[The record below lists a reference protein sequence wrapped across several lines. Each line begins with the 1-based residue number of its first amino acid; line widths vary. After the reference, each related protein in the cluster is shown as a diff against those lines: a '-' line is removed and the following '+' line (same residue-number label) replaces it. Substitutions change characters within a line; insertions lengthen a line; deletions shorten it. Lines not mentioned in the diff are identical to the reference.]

1 MEILFHILTFVLL
14 ALLGWSGIVGWK
26 TAKILKVAKTVYGK
40 TRFTDK
46 LMLVV
51 TVLVGLASSVILF
64 VYPGLIY
71 QLPSVAA
78 VVEVAF
84 AFVLFYLHDLQFK
97 NWVRFQ
103 QTLNS

>member
-1 MEILFHILTFVLL
+1 MEILFHILTFILL

>member
-1 MEILFHILTFVLL
+1 MEILFHILTFILL

-103 QTLNS
+103 QALNS

>member
-1 MEILFHILTFVLL
+1 MEILFHVLTFILL

-26 TAKILKVAKTVYGK
+26 TIKILQVAKTTYGK

-46 LMLVV
+46 LMLMVAGI
-51 TVLVGLASSVILF
+51 VGIATSIILF

-84 AFVLFYLHDLQFK
+84 AFILFYLHDLQFK
-97 NWVRFQ
+97 NWKRFQ
-103 QTLNS
+103 QALNS

>member
-1 MEILFHILTFVLL
+1 MEAWSHILTFILL
-14 ALLGWSGIVGWK
+14 ALLGWSGIVSWKTIKILK
-26 TAKILKVAKTVYGK
+26 TAKITYGK

-46 LMLVV
+46 LMLAI
-51 TVLVGLASSVILF
+51 TVLVGLASSIILF

-97 NWVRFQ
+97 NWDRFQ
-103 QTLNS
+103 RALDS

>member
-1 MEILFHILTFVLL
+1 MEILFHILTFILL

-26 TAKILKVAKTVYGK
+26 TTKILKVAKTVYGK

-51 TVLVGLASSVILF
+51 TVLVGLASFVILF

-103 QTLNS
+103 QALNS

>member
-1 MEILFHILTFVLL
+1 MEILFHILTFILL

-26 TAKILKVAKTVYGK
+26 TTRILKIAKDTYGK

-46 LMLVV
+46 LMLVITILIGV
-51 TVLVGLASSVILF
+51 ASSIILF

-84 AFVLFYLHDLQFK
+84 AFMLLYLHDLQFK
-97 NWVRFQ
+97 NWKRFQ
-103 QTLNS
+103 QALNS